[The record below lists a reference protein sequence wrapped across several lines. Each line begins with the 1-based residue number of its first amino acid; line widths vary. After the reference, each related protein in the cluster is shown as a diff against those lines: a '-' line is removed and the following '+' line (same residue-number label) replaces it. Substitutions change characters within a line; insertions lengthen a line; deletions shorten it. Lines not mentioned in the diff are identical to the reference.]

1 MKQLNEVISNNL
13 IFLRKKSG
21 LKQSDVAKKLSYSD
35 KTVSKWETGELL
47 PSIANLMA
55 LCELYNVSLDE
66 MTKPINQQEYQGKI
80 KKINKLM
87 ISLLAISAVW
97 IMATIVFVY
106 AQILS
111 HVNLWTVFVWALP
124 CSCIVGIV
132 FNSLWGNRKMN
143 YVIISVLIWSLI
155 TCFYLQFL
163 QFNLVALYFLGV
175 PVQISVIL
183 WSRIKTKRKGYI
195 KHENN

>member
-1 MKQLNEVISNNL
+1 MKLSEKIYYC
-13 IFLRKKSG
+13 RKKEGKSQEALAEDIG
-21 LKQSDVAKKLSYSD
+21 VSRQA
-35 KTVSKWETGELL
+35 VSKWETGELL
-47 PSIANLMA
+47 PNIANLMA

-66 MTKPINQQEYQGKI
+66 MTKPINQQEYQGKT

-97 IMATIVFVY
+97 IMATIFFVY

-124 CSCIVGIV
+124 CSCIVGLV